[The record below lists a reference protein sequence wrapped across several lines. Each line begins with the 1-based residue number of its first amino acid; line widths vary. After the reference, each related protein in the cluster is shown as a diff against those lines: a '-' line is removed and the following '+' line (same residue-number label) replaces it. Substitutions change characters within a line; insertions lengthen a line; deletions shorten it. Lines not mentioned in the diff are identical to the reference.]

1 MVTTCLSGGHVVKSP
16 DIDTVWQWLDQV
28 PDPEIPVISL
38 VDLGIVRD
46 VAYQGDRLRIT
57 LSPTYSGCPAT
68 RVIEE
73 DVRTAMRD
81 HGIEQVII
89 NQQISPPW
97 TTDWMSDKGKA
108 KLQDYGINKE
118 DIKVVDAPDNP
129 EVGQVVVEIW
139 PHELVIAR
147 IRTVRGESFI
157 SGTELNIELKTDESG
172 KYID

>member
-1 MVTTCLSGGHVVKSP
+1 MATARLSGGNVVKTP

-46 VAYQGDRLRIT
+46 VAYQGERLRIT

-73 DVRTAMRD
+73 DVRTAMRGHD
-81 HGIEQVII
+81 IDQVII

-108 KLQDYGINKE
+108 KLQEYGI
-118 DIKVVDAPDNP
+118 APPSSKGQP
-129 EVGQVVVEIW
+129 EACPICGAARVS
-139 PHELVIAR
+139 LVSQFGSTLQGALA
-147 IRTVRGESFI
+147 VRGVPRI
-157 SGTELNIELKTDESG
+157 L
-172 KYID
+172 

>member
-1 MVTTCLSGGHVVKSP
+1 VVKTP

-38 VDLGIVRD
+38 VDLGIGRD
-46 VAYQGDRLRIT
+46 VAYQGERLRIT

-73 DVRTAMRD
+73 DVRTAMRG
-81 HGIEQVII
+81 HGIDQVII

-108 KLQDYGINKE
+108 KLQEYGI
-118 DIKVVDAPDNP
+118 VVSQFGSTPCKAHWRC
-129 EVGQVVVEIW
+129 EEC
-139 PHELVIAR
+139 R
-147 IRTVRGESFI
+147 ESFDYFKCI
-157 SGTELNIELKTDESG
+157 
-172 KYID
+172 

>member
-1 MVTTCLSGGHVVKSP
+1 MATARLSGGNVVKTP
-16 DIDTVWQWLDQV
+16 DIDTVWHWLDQV

-46 VAYQGDRLRIT
+46 VAYQGERLHIT

-73 DVRTAMRD
+73 DVRTAMRG

-108 KLQDYGINKE
+108 KLQEYGI
-118 DIKVVDAPDNP
+118 APPSSKGQP
-129 EVGQVVVEIW
+129 EACPICGAARVS
-139 PHELVIAR
+139 LVSQFGSTPCKAHWR
-147 IRTVRGESFI
+147 CEECHESFDYFKCI
-157 SGTELNIELKTDESG
+157 
-172 KYID
+172 